1 MTYDII
7 YTYQRGTMK
16 FKRCSAPVPITELYD
31 DAMNGWCDI
40 FGQLKNIQVVF
51 NVNKGA
57 AGK

>member
-16 FKRCSAPVPITELYD
+16 LGRCSAPVPITELYD

-40 FGQLKNIQVVF
+40 FGPLKTIQVVF
-51 NVNKGA
+51 HE
-57 AGK
+57 